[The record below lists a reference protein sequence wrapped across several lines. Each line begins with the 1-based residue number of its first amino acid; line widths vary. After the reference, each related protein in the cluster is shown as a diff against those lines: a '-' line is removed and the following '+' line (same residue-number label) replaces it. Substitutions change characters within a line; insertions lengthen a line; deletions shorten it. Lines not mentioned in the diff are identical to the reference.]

1 MFNLGIFQSIGYK
14 NNSTPNTTKITMIY
28 NIHHLT
34 CGSFCPICAPM
45 FGQKGWKAHLVCH
58 CLLVETDRGLVL
70 IDTGLGTQDYLH
82 TQQRLGSL
90 LTKFGAIVPDIHLS
104 AFHQIQRL
112 GYSLDDVKHIFVS
125 HLDFDHAGGIS
136 DFPNATVHV
145 LASEFN
151 ATQSLSLKGKNRYKT
166 EQFKYHRYWNFAEQ
180 ADGEAWFNLQKVK
193 GLPLFQ
199 DEILM
204 VPLIGHTL
212 GHSAIAVKKQD
223 GWILFCGDA
232 YFSHLE
238 LNPKNSLRALD
249 LTERLLAEDN
259 QQRLRN
265 LKQLQYLAQ
274 HEPSIEL
281 ICAHDP
287 VEFNR
292 YQ

>member
-1 MFNLGIFQSIGYK
+1 
-14 NNSTPNTTKITMIY
+14 MIY

-34 CGSFCPICAPM
+34 CGSFCPVCAPL

-259 QQRLRN
+259 QQRLHN

>member
-1 MFNLGIFQSIGYK
+1 
-14 NNSTPNTTKITMIY
+14 MIY
-28 NIHHLT
+28 NIHHLH
-34 CGSFCPICAPM
+34 CGSFCPVCAPL

-166 EQFKYHRYWNFAEQ
+166 EQFKYHRYWNFAEHTN
-180 ADGEAWFNLQKVK
+180 GEAWFNLKRVQ
-193 GLPLFQ
+193 GLPFFQ

-204 VPLIGHTL
+204 IPLIGHTL

-238 LNPKNSLRALD
+238 LNPKNRLRALD
-249 LTERLLAEDN
+249 FTERLLAEDN
-259 QQRLRN
+259 QQRLHN
-265 LKQLQYLAQ
+265 LKHLQYLAQ

-281 ICAHDP
+281 ICSHDP
-287 VEFNR
+287 VEFIR

>member
-1 MFNLGIFQSIGYK
+1 MPNLK
-14 NNSTPNTTKITMIY
+14 
-28 NIHHLT
+28 
-34 CGSFCPICAPM
+34 
-45 FGQKGWKAHLVCH
+45 
-58 CLLVETDRGLVL
+58 
-70 IDTGLGTQDYLH
+70 
-82 TQQRLGSL
+82 
-90 LTKFGAIVPDIHLS
+90 LS
-104 AFHQIQRL
+104 AIEQIRKL
-112 GYSLDDVKHIFVS
+112 GLRPEDVQHIFVT

-151 ATQSLSLKGKNRYKT
+151 ATQSLSAKGKLRYKT
-166 EQFKYHRYWNFAEQ
+166 EQFKQHRHWNFAEHT
-180 ADGEAWFNLQKVK
+180 DGEAWFNLQKVQ
-193 GLPLFQ
+193 GLPFFQ

-204 VPLIGHTL
+204 VPLLGHTL
-212 GHSAIAVKKQD
+212 GHSGIAIKKQD
-223 GWILFCGDA
+223 GWIFFCGDA

-238 LNPKNSLRALD
+238 LDPKNKLRALD

-259 QQRLRN
+259 QQRLHN
-265 LKQLQYLAQ
+265 LKRLQYLAQ